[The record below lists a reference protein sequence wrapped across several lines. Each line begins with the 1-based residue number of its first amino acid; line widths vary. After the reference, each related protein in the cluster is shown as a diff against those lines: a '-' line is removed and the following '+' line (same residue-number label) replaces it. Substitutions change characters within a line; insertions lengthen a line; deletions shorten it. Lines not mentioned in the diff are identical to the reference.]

1 MSWRRVR
8 ALQLR
13 TQLTMLLHQLVEVVL
28 DGNLLKRGL
37 RVIERLTGV
46 VDPATGQRD
55 IRRLEIDPGRRGG
68 LD

>member
-1 MSWRRVR
+1 
-8 ALQLR
+8 
-13 TQLTMLLHQLVEVVL
+13 MLLHQLVEVVL